1 MLVLCGQQFTL
12 KFNHMQINEEVI
24 LKVMS
29 NYHAAQIVNEKTI
42 LRKSELGPL
51 TSTEEI
57 PILEYVKIF
66 DFDTEMVTGIL
77 YCREVKL
84 RFEHQFNE
92 VVDEIEKVPEN
103 DFQKKLDI
111 MSFEK
116 LLKLL
121 YQTTDDQ
128 VHVVLKKLFP
138 TLPIL
143 TVPGNRRPGPRPF
156 YVLFTTPTLSNEFDF
171 AFISR
176 LNRIGLC
183 GANVI
188 ALSMQHIGAKLLYAL
203 AKANKLNAI
212 FNYYLN
218 GDQYNN
224 WDWIMQNL
232 YHADLQEEVRDAFK
246 RINLNTVGGSLG
258 MGGISEGIFQNIAGE
273 LALAK

>member
-1 MLVLCGQQFTL
+1 ME
-12 KFNHMQINEEVI
+12 INKEVI

-42 LRKSELGPL
+42 LRKSGLGPL
-51 TSTEEI
+51 APTEEI

-66 DFDTEMVTGIL
+66 DFDNEMVTGIL
-77 YCREVKL
+77 YCREVKH
-84 RFEHQFNE
+84 RFEYQFNE

-121 YQTTDDQ
+121 YQSTDDQ
-128 VHVVLKKLFP
+128 THTVLRKLFP

-143 TVPGNRRPGPRPF
+143 TVPGHQRPGPQPL
-156 YVLFTTPTLSNEFDF
+156 YVLHMPPTLSNEFDF

-176 LNRIGLC
+176 LSRIGLS

-188 ALSMQHIGAKLLYAL
+188 MIHMQYIYAKLLYAL
-203 AKANKLNAI
+203 AKANKLNAV
-212 FNYYLN
+212 FNYYSN

-224 WDWIMQNL
+224 WDWVIQNL
-232 YHADLQEEVRDAFK
+232 YHIDLQEEVRDAFK
-246 RINLNTVGGSLG
+246 RVNLNTVGGSLG
-258 MGGISEGIFQNIAGE
+258 LGGISEEVFQYIADE